1 MSLQECN
8 PREWTQWRHPPGH
21 VLTRTVEAYTGRHIF
36 LALLPL
42 AWQMRFVA
50 RAWLRET
57 GMDPRVDFLII
68 QRHGQS
74 FLILDASGRVGPVAR
89 MPVSV
94 IG

>member
-1 MSLQECN
+1 MSH
-8 PREWTQWRHPPGH
+8 T
-21 VLTRTVEAYTGRHIF
+21 LTRTVEAYTGWHIVF
-36 LALLPL
+36 ALLPL
-42 AWQMRFVA
+42 AWQARLVA

-57 GMDPRVDFLII
+57 GMDPRAAVLIV